1 MNYSHISLVAK
12 IWVNIL
18 LNHRHF
24 GYNKKWTKKS
34 TQRLQVVQKKGIARF
49 HDVFLFFCFEQNK
62 VRLSRGAS
70 SSLWSTT
77 TITIADRAA
86 LKENVRVK
94 TPSVLFCFGGRKLSG
109 EPLKDFHDR
118 RGLRNLRKLPFV
130 LVEEPQSSAGF
141 GFRLKAC
148 VCVRETDRDRDRE
161 SFTDPEK
168 LSFRPLAYTGG
179 EEDSNQGSEPGSR
192 TCGQAFGILEGSAG
206 GAIGRLEKAGCGARI
221 RFMIPVTGI
230 IKILRTQEKRIGKD
244 VWRLQTSW
252 LPSGLAIHAS
262 GLCPHSHW
270 HCALD
275 HHVSFCAFSLSHSFL
290 LSFFIHSA
298 PSLLFHHF
306 SPISNSRAMA

>member
-49 HDVFLFFCFEQNK
+49 HDVFLFFSFEQNK

-70 SSLWSTT
+70 SSTKETT

-118 RGLRNLRKLPFV
+118 HGLRNLRKLSFL
-130 LVEEPQSSAGF
+130 LVEEPQCSAGF
-141 GFRLKAC
+141 GFRLRAC
-148 VCVRETDRDRDRE
+148 VCV
-161 SFTDPEK
+161 
-168 LSFRPLAYTGG
+168 
-179 EEDSNQGSEPGSR
+179 
-192 TCGQAFGILEGSAG
+192 C
-206 GAIGRLEKAGCGARI
+206 
-221 RFMIPVTGI
+221 V
-230 IKILRTQEKRIGKD
+230 
-244 VWRLQTSW
+244 
-252 LPSGLAIHAS
+252 
-262 GLCPHSHW
+262 
-270 HCALD
+270 
-275 HHVSFCAFSLSHSFL
+275 
-290 LSFFIHSA
+290 
-298 PSLLFHHF
+298 
-306 SPISNSRAMA
+306 